1 MYLKCSI
8 WQVEPAVLFFACSCG
23 FKINA
28 NEPLFGRLLI
38 RLIKGQIFGRYA
50 FNLTKYLN
58 SVTGEG
64 GIAARWGSYLNSKHG
79 GNKKLRE
86 LYDREDEEYFQ
97 RYFEFTFLEYF
108 GMSYDPLKVLEREQ
122 RWKDCLDTRA
132 HGYNDN

>member
-1 MYLKCSI
+1 MH
-8 WQVEPAVLFFACSCG
+8 AAAG

-64 GIAARWGSYLNSKHG
+64 GIAARWGGYLNSKHG

-86 LYDREDEEYFQ
+86 LYEREGEEYFQ
-97 RYFEFTFLEYF
+97 RYFEFTLLEYF

-122 RWKDCLDTRA
+122 WWKNCLDTRV

>member
-1 MYLKCSI
+1 MH
-8 WQVEPAVLFFACSCG
+8 AAAG

-28 NEPLFGRLLI
+28 KEPLFGRLLI
-38 RLIKGQIFGRYA
+38 RLIKGQTFGRYA

-86 LYDREDEEYFQ
+86 LYGREGEEYF
-97 RYFEFTFLEYF
+97 
-108 GMSYDPLKVLEREQ
+108 S
-122 RWKDCLDTRA
+122 DTLNL
-132 HGYNDN
+132 HSWSISE